1 MSASKPSSVDFL
13 NTPLPRVFA
22 QVCIPVIM
30 IMTMNGLFSVV
41 DAVILGQFVGPD
53 AVAAVSVVF
62 PAVMLSIAAVTLV
75 GSGMAS
81 ILARRMGAKD
91 KRGAEQV
98 YVGAHGLSLAVALG
112 MLIMLVLFGQTLI
125 EKAAGG
131 SEIIAA
137 GAWRYCLITFLAL
150 PIQFFISIQGDAL
163 RNEGQVKMMAI
174 IGIGATLSN
183 MVFSYIFVAHLG
195 LGVAGSAIG
204 TALSQ
209 LALSAVIIRHRM
221 RTDLPLPLHAFRNHN
236 WFALWGKIALTGAPV
251 SLTYIGVAF
260 VSICTIIALRIWVPD
275 GYDTQIAAYGILTR
289 IYGFI
294 FLPMIGLG
302 IGMQSIVGQNVG
314 ATLYQ
319 RSDHALILALVICAI
334 YCFAIE
340 VVMVFGGTW
349 VGRLFIDDM
358 IVITE
363 LARMMRLSVLLLIV
377 TGPIMLVGFYFQ
389 AIGAPERSAV
399 LTLCKPFLL
408 HPILIF
414 AMGGAFGLDG
424 IWLSSP
430 VGDVIVLA
438 IAIAIWIRFRDGQ
451 AGFGLAA
458 EQKARLHQE

>member
-1 MSASKPSSVDFL
+1 MIRSSQQSVDFL
-13 NTPLPRVFA
+13 TTSLPRVFA
-22 QVCIPVIM
+22 QVCIPVIL
-30 IMTMNGLFSVV
+30 IMMMNGLFSVV

-62 PAVMLSIAAVTLV
+62 PAVMLTIAAITLV

-91 KRGAEQV
+91 QIGAEQV
-98 YVGAHGLSLAVALG
+98 YVGAHGLSLAVSL
-112 MLIMLVLFGQTLI
+112 LMLVALLLAGRWLI
-125 EKAAGG
+125 DIGSGG
-131 SEIIAA
+131 SEIIAT

-150 PIQFFISIQGDAL
+150 PIQFFITIQSDTL
-163 RNEGQVKMMAI
+163 RNEGKVNMMAI

-183 MVFSYIFVAHLG
+183 MVFSYLFVAVLG
-195 LGVAGSAIG
+195 MGVAGSAVG

-209 LALSAVIIRHRM
+209 LALGAVIIAYRARN
-221 RTDLPLPLHAFRNHN
+221 DLPLPLDAFRRHS
-236 WFALWGKIALTGAPV
+236 WVSGWGRIAVIGAPV

-260 VSICTIIALRIWVPD
+260 VSVCTIAALRIWVAD

-314 ATLYQ
+314 ADQYK
-319 RSDHALILALVICAI
+319 RSDHALLLTIVVCAI
-334 YCFAIE
+334 YCLLVE

-349 VGRLFIDDM
+349 VGRLFMDDAV
-358 IVITE
+358 VIAE
-363 LARMMRLSVLLLIV
+363 LARMMKLTVLLLIV

-389 AIGAPERSAV
+389 AIGAPGRSAV

-408 HPILIF
+408 HPVLIF
-414 AMGGAFGLDG
+414 LMGGPMGKDG

-430 VGDVIVLA
+430 AGDVIVII
-438 IAIAIWIRFRDGQ
+438 IAIAMWFRFQDRQ
-451 AGFGLAA
+451 PGFGLQTTSIEAPG
-458 EQKARLHQE
+458 K